1 MQKLPKISRLFVV
14 LLGISL
20 TTGCSQLQDILDDLG
35 QEKESPT
42 TKAPPAYVDLPGDG
56 LFPEGIITAAS
67 GDVFVTS
74 FGNGSVVRFTEGK
87 NPGYFKEPGE
97 DGLSSAVGMAI
108 DEDRDRLWVTNFD
121 FATFSSNLKVFDLH
135 SGNLLA
141 TLTTDSGGAGS
152 FFNELAIDRYGRVY
166 ISDTATPSIWV
177 ADADL
182 KGVSLLVSDSLLANP
197 DPDRPF
203 GLNGLTLTP
212 DECYLIASVMDR
224 IDQGDGRLVRIDLQ
238 TKSVQDVT
246 LMGEPVPIFGGSDG
260 MFFNDGLL
268 FMVNVTPPAAIITAQ
283 FSSDYTSAELV
294 ARNTFEEVYNRPTAS
309 MIREGRLWTVNSQLD
324 HIIDDENEA
333 LGTPPDLPFQ
343 LVNVSL
349 KELLAE

>member
-1 MQKLPKISRLFVV
+1 MKTSILCIALRYTVI
-14 LLGISL
+14 ISL
-20 TTGCSQLQDILDDLG
+20 LASVVGCQEILQEFERPSDPQTSDQPQFL
-35 QEKESPT
+35 T
-42 TKAPPAYVDLPGDG
+42 LPGNS

-67 GDVFVTS
+67 GDIFVTG
-74 FGNGSVVRFTEGK
+74 FGNGSVVRLTEGR

-108 DEDRDRLWVTNFD
+108 DEDRDRLWVANFD

-152 FFNELAIDRYGRVY
+152 FFNELAIDRHGRVY
-166 ISDTATPSIWV
+166 ISDTTTPSIWV

-182 KGVSLLVSDSLLANP
+182 GGVSLLVSDPLLTNP
-197 DPDRPF
+197 NPDRPF

-212 DECYLIASVMDR
+212 DERYLIASVMDR

-283 FSSDYTSAELV
+283 FSSSYTATELV
-294 ARNTFEEVYNRPTAS
+294 ARDTFEEVYDRPTAS
-309 MIREGRLWTVNSQLD
+309 TVREGRLWTVNSQLD
-324 HIIDDENEA
+324 HIIDDENGA